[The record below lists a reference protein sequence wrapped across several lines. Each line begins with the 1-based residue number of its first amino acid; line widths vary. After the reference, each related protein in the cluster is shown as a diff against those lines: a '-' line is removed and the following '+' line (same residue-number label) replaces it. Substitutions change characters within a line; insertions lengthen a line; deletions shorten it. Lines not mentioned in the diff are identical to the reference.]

1 MSDQQYDILLKEALE
16 LSREG
21 QLDDHYEKVWELQE
35 LGSDEVFQACRLLCN
50 TGDNIEQSLGADI
63 LGQLGGNGD
72 KSSFRAKSIPILLK
86 LLQVDNE
93 DVLHSTIV
101 ALSHLKAESILID
114 HRDLANHPSP
124 DVRRSMASAL
134 GPIDSDKAIRVLIR
148 LSRDQDNDVR
158 NWATFGLGQ
167 MCERN
172 TKAIRQ
178 ALLDRID
185 DPDEGARF
193 EAFVGM
199 EIRQM
204 PEVIPAVIRDLN
216 QGEPYAAAIE
226 AAAWVASPELVPA
239 LTRLLAKNPGDEEI
253 EFALKCCQESEEY
266 KN

>member
-1 MSDQQYDILLKEALE
+1 MKDQKYDILLKEVLK

-21 QLDDHYEKVWELQE
+21 QLDDHYEKVWELQQ
-35 LGSDEVFQACRLLCN
+35 LGSDEVFQACKLLCN
-50 TGDNIEQSLGADI
+50 KGDDIERSLGANI
-63 LGQLGGNGD
+63 LGQLGRSGD
-72 KSSFRAKSIPILLK
+72 KSRFRAKSIPILLK

-93 DVLHSTIV
+93 DVLQSTIV
-101 ALSHLKAESILID
+101 ALSHLDAESVLID
-114 HRDLANHPSP
+114 NRHLANHPSA
-124 DVRRSMASAL
+124 DVRQSMAFAL
-134 GPIDSDKAIRVLIR
+134 GSIDSDKAIRVLIR
-148 LSRDQDNDVR
+148 LSRDGDDDVR

-167 MCERN
+167 LCERN

-216 QGEPYAAAIE
+216 QGESYAAAIE

-239 LTRLLAKNPGDEEI
+239 LTRLLAKNPGDEGI
-253 EFALKCCQESEEY
+253 EFALKCCLEPEE
-266 KN
+266 